1 MSTGTGLTSA
11 PTLSGAANLQG
22 VVTESRGVL
31 KKIYEI
37 LKPISIS
44 ELVLFGLFISAIYI
58 IFALMFYNQV
68 QLDIKTKSQCYL
80 AKRAVTSTGTFTA
93 TAQNQQGSQLYRVG
107 YDMPS
112 KSYTVDCACP
122 EGPVTNT
129 YPNVDVY
136 NLQTQQTM
144 RLSEKICSCDKQY
157 YTPGYDT
164 IYYSGY
170 PGVTRFMNTAS
181 LVDHAADVQYQAD
194 TSFFD
199 SALNPAKYY
208 NTY

>member
-1 MSTGTGLTSA
+1 MATATVVLDGQVESVAGAKGQGLITA
-11 PTLSGAANLQG
+11 G
-22 VVTESRGVL
+22 VFE
-31 KKIYEI
+31 KIYEI
-37 LKPISIS
+37 LKPVSIS
-44 ELVLFGLFISAIYI
+44 EILIFGLFMSSIYI
-58 IFALMFYNQV
+58 FFALIFYNKV

-80 AKRAVTSTGTFTA
+80 ARRAVTSTGTFTA
-93 TAQNQQGSQLYRVG
+93 TGKNQQGSHLFTVG

-112 KSYTVDCACP
+112 KSYSLECACP

-136 NLQTQQTM
+136 NLQTQQAM
-144 RLSEKICSCDKQY
+144 RIPEKICSCDKQY

-181 LVDHAADVQYQAD
+181 LVDEAADVQYQAD